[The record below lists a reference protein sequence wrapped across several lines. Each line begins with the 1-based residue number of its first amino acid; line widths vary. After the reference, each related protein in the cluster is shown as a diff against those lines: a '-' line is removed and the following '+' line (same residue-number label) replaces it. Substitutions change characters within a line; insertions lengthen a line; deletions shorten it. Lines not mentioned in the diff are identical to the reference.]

1 MKILHHG
8 GGLLDQALRHAAG
21 AAAALSA
28 GPRDAPITPTCQ
40 PRPSTLGPPHPSWRG
55 VPICPCGESLV
66 SQARTAS
73 TLCMRTGEDNQ
84 GVIGLRRSRIP
95 GRERSSRKEG

>member
-1 MKILHHG
+1 MRP
-8 GGLLDQALRHAAG
+8 LR
-21 AAAALSA
+21 
-28 GPRDAPITPTCQ
+28 
-40 PRPSTLGPPHPSWRG
+40 RPASRGRRHWGTPHPSWRG
-55 VPICPCGESLV
+55 VPIYPCGESLV